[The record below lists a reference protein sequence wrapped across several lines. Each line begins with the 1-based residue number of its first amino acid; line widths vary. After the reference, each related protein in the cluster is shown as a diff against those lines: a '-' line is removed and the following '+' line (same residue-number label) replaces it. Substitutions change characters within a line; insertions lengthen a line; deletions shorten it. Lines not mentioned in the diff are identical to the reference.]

1 MTCGQAGAGMPVERI
16 TPRDRRAWL
25 KARGQDVTASTV
37 GALFGAHDFLT
48 LYELWA
54 IKTGLV
60 PSSME
65 ETPAMRRGRLLEPV
79 AAQIMREERP
89 DWVIH
94 HNAAENVYH
103 RDTEARLGATPD
115 FLVEAPGLGLGVVQ
129 VKSVE
134 QSVYRKKWLNEEG
147 HAEAPLWIALQAT
160 QEAHLVGASWAAVAP
175 IVVGFGIDMPLIDV
189 PLIPGVWEAIREK
202 TAEFWAMIDEG
213 REPEPDYARDGDLI
227 DRLYPR
233 NDPGEEVDLTAD
245 NRIPTLIAARR
256 HAQEMR
262 RDCDAAISEIDAE
275 IKSKMGAATI
285 AHIAGGQRIT
295 WRTAK
300 RAAFTAPATTF
311 RTLSYPKPL

>member
-1 MTCGQAGAGMPVERI
+1 MGGIERI
-16 TPRDRRAWL
+16 SPRDRRAWL
-25 KARGQDVTASTV
+25 AVRSRDVTASTV
-37 GALFGAHDFLT
+37 GALFGVHDFLS

-54 IKTGLV
+54 IKTGRV
-60 PSSME
+60 PSSAE

-94 HNAAENVYH
+94 HNSAENVYY
-103 RDTEARLGATPD
+103 RDAEARLGATPD

-134 QSVYRKKWLNEEG
+134 QSVYRNKWLNDEG
-147 HAEAPLWIALQAT
+147 YAEAPLWIALQAT

-189 PLIPGVWEAIREK
+189 PLIPGVWDAILEK
-202 TAEFWAMIDEG
+202 TAEFWAMIEDG
-213 REPEPDYARDGDLI
+213 REPEPDYTRDGDLI

-233 NDPGEEVDLTAD
+233 NDPGEEVDLTSD
-245 NRIPTLIAARR
+245 NRIPTLIADRR
-256 HAQEMR
+256 AAQEAKR
-262 RDCDAAISEIDAE
+262 SAETAIAAIDAE

-300 RAAFTAPATTF
+300 RAAFSAPATTF